1 MLLKNEGVR
10 EMDQPKYEFTK
21 SNELYFD
28 FFSVG
33 KKGVVYKRVRFH
45 EISNYGFYNMGLCD
59 VDPETGEENYN
70 SITDNGDRDTVLA
83 TVAEIC
89 ETFFNLYPLH
99 TIYFKGTTDSRTRL
113 YQMAINHYFYELDE
127 KFDILGELGD
137 KMTRFKKNT
146 NYKSFLILKK

>member
-1 MLLKNEGVR
+1 
-10 EMDQPKYEFTK
+10 MDHPKYKFSK

-28 FFSVG
+28 FISEG
-33 KKGVVYKRVRFH
+33 WKGRVHKRVRFH
-45 EISNYGFYNMGLCD
+45 EIPNYGFYNMGLCD
-59 VDPETGEENYN
+59 IDPETGEENYN
-70 SITDNGDRDTVLA
+70 SNTNNGDRDTVLA

-89 ETFFNLYPLH
+89 EAFFEIYPQH

-113 YQMAINHYFYELDE
+113 YQMAINHYFYELE
-127 KFDILGELGD
+127 LKFHILGELAD